1 MNAAIRVD
9 PSWLSSEPYCHLID
23 GESRGSG
30 SAHAIVDPSTGEE
43 PASWVEATSS
53 EVDDAIAS
61 ARQSF
66 DKGTWKRKSN
76 AARADVLEACAARIR
91 QDAKRLATLEALD
104 TGKAVGG
111 AVNER
116 LGDLESHLVAI
127 VLQLQEFLDQF
138 APVLVGVFK
147 HVNESLEH
155 VTGDG
160 GEAIDLRLD

>member
-1 MNAAIRVD
+1 MNVAIRVD
-9 PSWLSSEPYCHLID
+9 PSWLSSDPYCHLID
-23 GESRGSG
+23 GESRGGG
-30 SAHAIVDPSTGEE
+30 SAHAVVDPSTGEE
-43 PASWVEATSS
+43 PASWVEATPS

-111 AVNER
+111 AEIFDVYEAAKAF
-116 LGDLESHLVAI
+116 SHAAGLARDHTVTSAGHRSRHNYS
-127 VLQLQEFLDQF
+127 LTA
-138 APVLVGVFK
+138 APT
-147 HVNESLEH
+147 SSP
-155 VTGDG
+155 
-160 GEAIDLRLD
+160 